1 MDIAYR
7 MRKEEFDVILSGGN
21 EHGTLLDHIYYQ
33 HSDRE
38 SAAAKQQNIHLFC
51 RNIKNVEKN
60 EKSTGQKFKVV
71 I

>member
-7 MRKEEFDVILSGGN
+7 MRKEEFDVILSGGD

-38 SAAAKQQNIHLFC
+38 SAAAKQ